1 MRSWYYDELAR
12 HLPGNIHNASAL
24 SNDSKNILDIIRE
37 NYRVF
42 QLIHNDFYPN
52 DVMQFHVKTLL
63 IYVPFLNYVCMNYDY
78 IAP

>member
-1 MRSWYYDELAR
+1 MRSYYYDELAR

-24 SNDSKNILDIIRE
+24 SSDSNNILDIIRE

-52 DVMQFHVKTLL
+52 DVMKFHVNTLL
-63 IYVPFLNYVCMNYDY
+63 VYVPFLNYVCKDY